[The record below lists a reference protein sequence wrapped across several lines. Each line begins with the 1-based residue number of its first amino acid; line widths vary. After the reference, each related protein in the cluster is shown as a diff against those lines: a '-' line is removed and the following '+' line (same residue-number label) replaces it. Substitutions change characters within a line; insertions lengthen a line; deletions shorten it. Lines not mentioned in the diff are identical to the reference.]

1 MYERKVRLSGVLDE
15 LKERGEGG
23 GEMEDTLMCKKM
35 SHLRL
40 IATCTCKLVNR
51 HVVN

>member
-23 GEMEDTLMCKKM
+23 GEMEDTLMCKKNVTFETYCYM
-35 SHLRL
+35 Y
-40 IATCTCKLVNR
+40 V
-51 HVVN
+51 